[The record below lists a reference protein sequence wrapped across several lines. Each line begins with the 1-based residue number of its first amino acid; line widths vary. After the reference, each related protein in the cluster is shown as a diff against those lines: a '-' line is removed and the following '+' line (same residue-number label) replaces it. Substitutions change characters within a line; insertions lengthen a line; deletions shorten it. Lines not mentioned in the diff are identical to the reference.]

1 MTRYGASYVSRQQMD
16 DIQKLFDGDAW
27 QRMPIKSSA
36 DVAKMRATGAIGAHV
51 LDEVSQHIEP
61 GVTLR
66 DIDRLTHDLIVDKY
80 GAEIVR
86 LAVQTSSK

>member
-1 MTRYGASYVSRQQMD
+1 MTRYCAPYMSRQQMD

-36 DVAKMRATGAIGAHV
+36 DVAKMRAAGAIGAHV
-51 LDEVSQHIEP
+51 LNEVSRHIEP

-86 LAVQTSSK
+86 LAVQTSSR